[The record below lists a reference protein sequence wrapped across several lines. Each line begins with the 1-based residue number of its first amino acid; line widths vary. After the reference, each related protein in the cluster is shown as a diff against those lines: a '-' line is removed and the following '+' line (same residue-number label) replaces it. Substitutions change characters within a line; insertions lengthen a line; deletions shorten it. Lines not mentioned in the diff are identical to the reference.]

1 MKMEVTPS
9 LPRAAL
15 IAIAVIV
22 VLFLASFAWIGG
34 ELHYGNCLEKA
45 EVEGQTVAHCSRWP

>member
-1 MKMEVTPS
+1 MEVTPS
-9 LPRAAL
+9 LPKAAL
-15 IAIAVIV
+15 AVIAVVV
-22 VLFLASFAWIGG
+22 VLFLAALGWIGG